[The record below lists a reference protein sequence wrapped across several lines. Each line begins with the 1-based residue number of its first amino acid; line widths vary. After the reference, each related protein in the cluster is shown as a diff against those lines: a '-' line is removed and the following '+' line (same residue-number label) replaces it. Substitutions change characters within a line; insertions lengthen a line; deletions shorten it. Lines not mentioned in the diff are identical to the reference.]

1 MRRTRKKLPTLRRTT
16 VRGVKQVLTQEGI
29 SYADLS
35 FTQHESPGV
44 RFYGGKYDGL
54 TLPTT
59 HVVITGDEDKLRQ
72 LFLPLFYRGMS
83 VSPRGNELSVHWTW

>member
-35 FTQHESPGV
+35 FTQHSSPSV

-72 LFLPLFYRGMS
+72 LFLPLFYRGMTL
-83 VSPRGNELSVHWTW
+83 SPCGNQLSVHWPY

>member
-1 MRRTRKKLPTLRRTT
+1 MRRTRKQLPTLRRTT

-29 SYADLS
+29 SYADLT
-35 FTQHESPGV
+35 FTQHSSPAV

-59 HVVITGDEDKLRQ
+59 HVVITGDEDKLHQ
-72 LFLPLFYRGMS
+72 LFLPLANRGMTL
-83 VSPRGNELSVHWTW
+83 SPCGNTLSVHWPY